1 MTESDEHHYIT
12 LRTRLQELEKEN
24 QQLQIS
30 LEAVTEHA
38 DLVEAQLLEI
48 QEHLET
54 KVQERT
60 CELAEK
66 NAELFQSKEIAE
78 QARLSAEMANR
89 SKSAFLANMSHE
101 LRTPLNA
108 VIGYGELLK
117 EELIE
122 NDHHDWAN
130 DLEKILTAGH
140 HLLGLINDILDISK
154 IEAGKMA
161 IHIETFNIQQLIEDT
176 VSTIRPLISQKNNQ
190 LILEVADNLG
200 DMYSDLTKVRQIL
213 FNLLGNAAK
222 FTEHGEIHITVQS
235 ENNYNQQW
243 VSFCIIDQGIGMTDD
258 QLKHLFQP
266 FMQADSSTTR
276 KFGGTGLGLAIS
288 KAFAQMLGGH
298 IAVCSELHK
307 GSAFTVFLPRTYSP
321 TP

>member
-1 MTESDEHHYIT
+1 MESDNNDYTT
-12 LRTRLQELEKEN
+12 LHARLQELEKEN
-24 QQLQIS
+24 RQLQIS

-48 QEHLET
+48 QEHLES

-60 CELAEK
+60 RELAEK

-108 VIGYGELLK
+108 IIGYGELL
-117 EELIE
+117 EEDLLE
-122 NDHHDWAN
+122 TGHKDWAS
-130 DLEKILTAGH
+130 DLEKILSAGH

-161 IHIETFNIQQLIEDT
+161 IYTENFNIQHLINET
-176 VSTIRPLISQKNNQ
+176 ISTIRPLISQKNNQ
-190 LILEVADNLG
+190 LILELSDNLG
-200 DMYSDLTKVRQIL
+200 EMHTDLTKVRQIL

-222 FTEHGEIHITVQS
+222 FTENGEIHLVVKS
-235 ENNYNQQW
+235 EDRYKQQW

-258 QLKHLFQP
+258 QVKHLFQP
-266 FMQADSSTTR
+266 FEQADSSTTR

-298 IAVCSELHK
+298 ISVCSELHR
-307 GSAFTVFLPRTYSP
+307 GSTFTIFLPRTYSP
-321 TP
+321 SL